1 MKQETLF
8 ESNPYLYGN
17 SSYADQLVANVT
29 SSTAIELGTVKASLK
44 RALIKITQKRPVK
57 TSAEK

>member
-8 ESNPYLYGN
+8 ESNPYLHDN

-29 SSTAIELGTVKASLK
+29 SSTAIELGKVKPAIRK
-44 RALIKITQKRPVK
+44 ALTATTRQKN
-57 TSAEK
+57 